1 MRYILMDK
9 WYDLIEMF
17 EDREIF
23 WNAIIR
29 WCLKHIHRAGGLHQ
43 ITFYDVL
50 EKSRKDSVKAMVRLF
65 EEAYHG
71 EGWD

>member
-1 MRYILMDK
+1 MINCIMEK
-9 WYDLIEMF
+9 WYDFINMF

-23 WNAIIR
+23 WNVIIR

-43 ITFYDVL
+43 NTFYDVL

-65 EEAYHG
+65 EEEYHG